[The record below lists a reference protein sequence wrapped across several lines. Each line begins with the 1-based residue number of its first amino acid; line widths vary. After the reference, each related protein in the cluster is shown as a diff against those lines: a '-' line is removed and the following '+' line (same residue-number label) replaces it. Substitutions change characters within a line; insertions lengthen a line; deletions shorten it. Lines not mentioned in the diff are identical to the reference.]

1 MTVLRIE
8 FDDDGSEELLLVD
21 GAIINE
27 YSKQSHA
34 SVEVFRDSWLDVV
47 GDIDEINDEFYLN
60 SDGSDVFGGR
70 LVSTSNEES
79 TVLLEIGSFEEDA
92 LDARPTG
99 NTETFIDDDSVIVND
114 AIDRIPTL
122 SAGSVDSFGGE
133 IDIIFSNTSPAGM
146 IREVQRTTRGIVRY
160 NADKSIDYVDKA
172 NEGFVTTVG
181 PQTANVQDDFNV
193 IEDEREEYTH
203 IRVLGASE
211 GLARVSAQ
219 EVTLN
224 YDGGREV
231 WRKYSDKSITSENR
245 ARKIATEIAD
255 EMDNNPRRLK
265 VETTIF
271 GLDVEVGDR
280 LKVVSRKDNI
290 DNVLWVVKTRN
301 RLEGGQDVLEVVLS
315 NRLLLDESQDEK
327 RRRDV
332 ERYNEGFQGDVVTI
346 NSGGYRAP
354 IDDGQSYVFSLR
366 KPPDV
371 VQELKAELQVSS
383 LPFRSYEEPISE
395 QSDFP
400 TNIDILVNRNTVDS
414 LVTDELL
421 IDGEGR
427 IFQESDHLFEAD
439 FLGNTRNDAYSYEI
453 DADIGLAGLVVSDD
467 PVIDE
472 TIFGYRTEHTFS
484 ETELESINEIQADCI
499 YYEGDVDNPENVFLF
514 VGHSDGE
521 NFEIIEEDED
531 GFEENKEVS
540 FTFDP
545 SNIDLLSSSDYLIVG
560 VSAFHETNSEQEVSV
575 GFQDLK
581 MPENDGYNFDRV
593 VDISSRLDEGF
604 NRIEVT
610 SDSLG
615 HLRATAFLDVYRQI
629 V

>member
-8 FDDDGSEELLLVD
+8 FDDGGTEELLLVD
-21 GAIINE
+21 GTIINE

-60 SDGSDVFGGR
+60 SEDGDVFGGR

-79 TVLLEIGSFEEDA
+79 TVLLELGSFEEDA
-92 LDARPTG
+92 LDARPTD
-99 NTETFIDDDSVIVND
+99 NTQTFIDEDSAIVND
-114 AIDRIPTL
+114 AIDRVPNL

-133 IDIIFSNTSPAGM
+133 IDIIFSNTTPAGM
-146 IREVQRTTRGIVRY
+146 IREIQRTTRGIVRY
-160 NADKSIDYVDKA
+160 NADKSIDYVDKPD
-172 NEGFVTTVG
+172 EGFVTTVG

-211 GLARVSAQ
+211 GLSRVSAE

-231 WRKYSDKSITSENR
+231 WRKYSDKSITSKDR
-245 ARKIATEIAD
+245 ARKIATEIAK
-255 EMDNNPRRLK
+255 EMDNDPRRIR

-271 GLDVEVGDR
+271 GVDVEVGDR
-280 LKVVSRKDNI
+280 LRVVSRKDNI

-301 RLEGGQDVLEVVLS
+301 RLEGEQDVLEVVLS
-315 NRLLLDESQDEK
+315 NRLLLDEGQDEK

-371 VQELKAELQVSS
+371 VEELQAELQVSS

-395 QSDFP
+395 QSDYP
-400 TNIDILVNRNTVDS
+400 TNIDILINRDTVDS

-421 IDGEGR
+421 IDGVGR
-427 IFQESDHLFEAD
+427 IFQESDHTFEAD
-439 FLGNTRNDAYSYEI
+439 FLGNTRNDIYSYEV
-453 DADIGLAGLVVSDD
+453 DADIGLVVSDD
-467 PVIDE
+467 PVVDE

-484 ETELESINEIQADCI
+484 ESELESINEIQADCT
-499 YYEGDVDNPENVFLF
+499 YYEGDVENPEDVFLF
-514 VGHSDGE
+514 VGNTDGE
-521 NFEIIEEDED
+521 DVQIIDEDDD

-540 FTFDP
+540 FSVDP
-545 SNIDLLSSSDYLIVG
+545 SNIDLISSSDYLVVG
-560 VSAFHETNSEQEVSV
+560 VSALHETDSEQEVSA

-581 MPENDGYNFDRV
+581 MPQNDGYNFDRV
-593 VDISSRLDEGF
+593 VDISDRLDEGF
-604 NRIEVT
+604 NRVEVT

>member
-8 FDDDGSEELLLVD
+8 FDDGGSEELLLVD
-21 GAIINE
+21 GTIINE

-92 LDARPTG
+92 LDARPTD

-122 SAGSVDSFGGE
+122 STGSVDSFGGE

-271 GLDVEVGDR
+271 GVDVEVGDR

-371 VQELKAELQVSS
+371 VQELQAELQVSS
-383 LPFRSYEEPISE
+383 LPFRSYEDPISE

-453 DADIGLAGLVVSDD
+453 DADIGLTGLVVSDD

-540 FTFDP
+540 FSFDP

-560 VSAFHETNSEQEVSV
+560 VSAFHETDSEQEVSV

>member
-8 FDDDGSEELLLVD
+8 FDDGGSEELLLVD

-231 WRKYSDKSITSENR
+231 WRKYSDKSITSESR
-245 ARKIATEIAD
+245 ARKIASEIAD

-271 GLDVEVGDR
+271 GVDVEVGDR

-400 TNIDILVNRNTVDS
+400 TNIEVLVNRNTVDS

-472 TIFGYRTEHTFS
+472 TVFGYRTEHTFS
-484 ETELESINEIQADCI
+484 EAELESINEIQADCT
-499 YYEGDVDNPENVFLF
+499 YYEGDVDNPEDVFLF

-540 FTFDP
+540 FTVDP

-560 VSAFHETNSEQEVSV
+560 VSAFHETDSEQEVSV